1 MRLVVLLLVVACTR
15 PVPSS
20 TPSTY
25 ANLVLENGRIFTGDP
40 LHPWTDAVA
49 ILGDRIIAIGADA
62 RRLEPTTRMD
72 LGGKLVIPGI
82 NDAHVHAPVLFDAH
96 EVDGTES
103 DSTPTT
109 LAAIERATHEVPAGT
124 WLHAVL
130 GEPSLDRRDLTRDA
144 LDKVAPDHPVW
155 VDNST
160 GHVVVLNRAAEQ
172 RLALGPLPP
181 GAFVDQPGWYSEYG
195 RYLAMRK
202 RAAGITDAQI
212 ANAVRAF
219 EADAIAR
226 GITTVQTFPL
236 DVDAERL
243 ARVLSASPRRL
254 RWHVMRVPIGA
265 VITPPK
271 PTSPDPAAH
280 VVLAGTKYFID
291 GMQVERGAA
300 LAAPYADS
308 RTSGDD
314 APALGRLDWD
324 RADIGR
330 MLQAARDSGDVLHL
344 HVVGDRAIAVVLD
357 EMEKLGGDWTHL
369 VVIEHAHLL
378 GDVAR
383 AKKLGLAIVA
393 TPYHGAHPATNVA
406 RLGVERSER
415 WEPLHEIV
423 GAGIPLAL
431 GSDGPLDP
439 FANIALA
446 VTHASSPLTR
456 EQALV
461 AYTAGSAYDEHLE
474 ADKGKL
480 VPGMLADLAVL
491 SRDIVEQDPIEARS
505 VLTIV
510 GGEVVYDAASPASG
524 RSSARTE

>member
-1 MRLVVLLLVVACTR
+1 M
-15 PVPSS
+15 
-20 TPSTY
+20 
-25 ANLVLENGRIFTGDP
+25 LENGRIFTGDP
-40 LHPWTDAVA
+40 AHPWTDALA
-49 ILGDRIIAIGADA
+49 IRGERIAAIGADA
-62 RRLEPTTRMD
+62 RRLEATTRID

-96 EVDGTES
+96 EVDGTDS

-109 LAAIERATHEVPAGT
+109 LAAIERATHQVPAGT

-160 GHVVVLNRAAEQ
+160 GHVVVVNRAAEQ

-181 GAFVDQPGWYSEYG
+181 GAFMDQPGWYFEYG

-202 RAAGITDAQI
+202 RAAGATDAQI
-212 ANAVRAF
+212 AEAVRAF

-243 ARVLSASPRRL
+243 VHVLDATPRKV
-254 RWHVMRVPIGA
+254 RWHVMRVPIGG

-271 PTSPDPAAH
+271 PPPLDASAH

-291 GMQVERGAA
+291 GMQIERGAA

-308 RTSGDD
+308 KTSGDD

-324 RADIGR
+324 RADIRR
-330 MLQAARDSGDVLHL
+330 MLLAARDSGDVLHL
-344 HVVGDRAIAVVLD
+344 HVVGDRAIGAVLD
-357 EMEKLGGDWTHL
+357 EMERLGGDWTHL

-378 GDVAR
+378 ADVTR
-383 AKKLGLAIVA
+383 AKKLGITVVA
-393 TPYHGAHPATNVA
+393 TPFHGAHPATNLA
-406 RLGVERSER
+406 RLGADRSER
-415 WEPLHEIV
+415 WEPLHEIA
-423 GAGIPLAL
+423 GAGVPLAL

-446 VTHASSPLTR
+446 VSHASSPLTR

-461 AYTAGSAYDEHLE
+461 AYTQGSAYDEHLD

-480 VPGMLADLAVL
+480 VPGMVADLAVL
-491 SRDIVEQDPIEARS
+491 SRDIVSQDPIEARS

-510 GGEVVYDAASPASG
+510 GGEIVFEAGAPL
-524 RSSARTE
+524 